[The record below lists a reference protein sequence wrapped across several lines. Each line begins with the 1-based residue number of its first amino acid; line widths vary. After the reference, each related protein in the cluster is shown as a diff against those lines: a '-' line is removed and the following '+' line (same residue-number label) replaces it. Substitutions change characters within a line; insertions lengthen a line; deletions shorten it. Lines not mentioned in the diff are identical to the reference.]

1 MSPRPDVSAER
12 KKQILDAAMI
22 VFSRKGFHQA
32 RMDDIVKQSGLSKG
46 TIYWY
51 FRSKDE
57 IITQILDN
65 LFERELASLGE
76 LQDEGGSASERLL
89 EFMRISLTDLMPM
102 LKHMPLTYEFYAF
115 ALREETVRNTL
126 KKYFRSYVELLIPI
140 IQQGIDIGEFR
151 AINAEEAAVAACA
164 IIEGTILLW
173 VYDPETVDLDR
184 FMETGFR
191 LFLNGLKA

>member
-51 FRSKDE
+51 FSSKDE
-57 IITQILDN
+57 IITRILDN

-76 LQDEGGSASERLL
+76 LHNEEGSASERLL
-89 EFMRISLTDLMPM
+89 KFMRISLNDLMPM

-140 IQQGIDIGEFR
+140 IQQGIDSGEFQ
-151 AINAEEAAVAACA
+151 AINAGEAAIAAGA
-164 IIEGTILLW
+164 IFEGTILLW

-184 FMETGFR
+184 HMETGFR

>member
-12 KKQILDAAMI
+12 KKQILDSAMI

-32 RMDDIVKQSGLSKG
+32 RMDDIVIQSGLSKG

-51 FRSKDE
+51 FSSKDV

-76 LQDEGGSASERLL
+76 IQNEEGSASERLL
-89 EFMRISLTDLMPM
+89 KFMRFSLNDLMPM

-115 ALREETVRNTL
+115 ALREETVRNAL

-140 IQQGIDIGEFR
+140 IQQGIDFGEFR
-151 AINAEEAAVAACA
+151 TINAGETAIAASA
-164 IIEGTILLW
+164 IFEGTILLW

-184 FMETGFR
+184 SMETGFR

>member
-57 IITQILDN
+57 IITTILGDH
-65 LFERELASLGE
+65 FEREFTNLGE
-76 LQDEGGSASERLL
+76 IHNGEGSASERLL
-89 EFMRISLTDLMPM
+89 KFMRISLSDLIPM
-102 LKHMPLTYEFYAF
+102 LKHMPLVYEFYAF
-115 ALREETVRNTL
+115 ALREETVHNTL

-140 IQQGIDIGEFR
+140 IQQGIDSGEFR
-151 AINAEEAAVAACA
+151 SINTREAAIAAGA
-164 IIEGTILLW
+164 IFEGTILLW
-173 VYDPETVDLDR
+173 VYDPEIVDLDR
-184 FMETGFR
+184 SMETGFR

>member
-12 KKQILDAAMI
+12 KKQILDSAMI

-51 FRSKDE
+51 FSSKDV

-76 LQDEGGSASERLL
+76 LQNEEGSASDRLL
-89 EFMRISLTDLMPM
+89 KFMRISFNDLLQM
-102 LKHMPLTYEFYAF
+102 LEHMPLIYEFYAF
-115 ALREETVRNTL
+115 ALREKSIRNAL

-140 IQQGIDIGEFR
+140 IQQGIDSGEFR
-151 AINAEEAAVAACA
+151 TINAGETAIAASA
-164 IIEGTILLW
+164 IFEGTILLW

-184 FMETGFR
+184 SMETGFR

>member
-22 VFSRKGFHQA
+22 VFSSKGFHQA

-51 FRSKDE
+51 FSSKDE

-76 LQDEGGSASERLL
+76 LQNEGGSASERLL
-89 EFMRISLTDLMPM
+89 KFMRISLNDQMPM

-140 IQQGIDIGEFR
+140 IQQGIDSGEFR
-151 AINAEEAAVAACA
+151 AINAGEAAIAAGA
-164 IIEGTILLW
+164 IFEGTILLW
-173 VYDPETVDLDR
+173 VFNPETVDLYR
-184 FMETGFR
+184 CIETGFR
-191 LFLNGLKA
+191 LFLVGLKT

>member
-12 KKQILDAAMI
+12 KKQILDSAMI

-51 FRSKDE
+51 FSSKDV

-76 LQDEGGSASERLL
+76 LQNEEGSASDRLL
-89 EFMRISLTDLMPM
+89 KFMRISFNDLLQM
-102 LKHMPLTYEFYAF
+102 LEHMPLTYEFYAF
-115 ALREETVRNTL
+115 ALREETVRNAL

-140 IQQGIDIGEFR
+140 IQQGIDFGEFR
-151 AINAEEAAVAACA
+151 TINAGETAIAASA
-164 IIEGTILLW
+164 IFEGTILLW

-184 FMETGFR
+184 SMETGFR

>member
-12 KKQILDAAMI
+12 KKQILDSAMI

-32 RMDDIVKQSGLSKG
+32 RMDDIVIQSGLSKG

-51 FRSKDE
+51 FSSKDV

-76 LQDEGGSASERLL
+76 IQNEEGSASERLL
-89 EFMRISLTDLMPM
+89 KFMRFSLNDLMPM

-115 ALREETVRNTL
+115 ALREETVRNAL

-140 IQQGIDIGEFR
+140 IQQGIDFGEFR
-151 AINAEEAAVAACA
+151 TINPGETAIAASA
-164 IIEGTILLW
+164 IFEGTILLW

-184 FMETGFR
+184 SMETGFR

>member
-1 MSPRPDVSAER
+1 MSPRPDMSAER

-22 VFSRKGFHQA
+22 VFSCKGFHQA

-51 FRSKDE
+51 FSSKDE

-76 LQDEGGSASERLL
+76 IQNEGGSASERLL
-89 EFMRISLTDLMPM
+89 KFMRISLKDLMPM

-115 ALREETVRNTL
+115 ALREKTVRNTL

-140 IQQGIDIGEFR
+140 IQQGIDSGEFR
-151 AINAEEAAVAACA
+151 TINAGEAAIAAGA
-164 IIEGTILLW
+164 IFEGTILLW

-184 FMETGFR
+184 CTETGFR

>member
-32 RMDDIVKQSGLSKG
+32 RMDDIVKQSDLSKG

-51 FRSKDE
+51 FSSKDE

-76 LQDEGGSASERLL
+76 LQDEEGSASERLL

-126 KKYFRSYVELLIPI
+126 KKYFRSFVELLIPI
-140 IQQGIDIGEFR
+140 IQQGIDSGEFR
-151 AINAEEAAVAACA
+151 AIKAGEAAIAAGA
-164 IIEGTILLW
+164 IFEGTILLW

-184 FMETGFR
+184 SMETGFQ

>member
-32 RMDDIVKQSGLSKG
+32 RMDDIVRQSGLSKG

-51 FRSKDE
+51 FSSKNE
-57 IITQILDN
+57 IITTILGD
-65 LFERELASLGE
+65 LFEREFSNLRE
-76 LQDEGGSASERLL
+76 IQNEEGSASERLL
-89 EFMRISLTDLMPM
+89 KFMRISLTDLIPM

-126 KKYFRSYVELLIPI
+126 KEYFRSYVALLIPI
-140 IQQGIDIGEFR
+140 IQHGIDSGEFR
-151 AINAEEAAVAACA
+151 AINAGEAAISASA
-164 IIEGTILLW
+164 IFEGTILLW
-173 VYDPETVDLDR
+173 VYDPEDVDLDR
-184 FMETGFR
+184 CLETGFQ

>member
-51 FRSKDE
+51 FSSKDE
-57 IITQILDN
+57 IITTILGD
-65 LFERELASLGE
+65 LFEHEFANLGE
-76 LQDEGGSASERLL
+76 IQNEEGSASERLL
-89 EFMRISLTDLMPM
+89 KFMQLSLTDPIPM
-102 LKHMPLTYEFYAF
+102 LKYMPLTYEFYAF

-140 IQQGIDIGEFR
+140 IQQGIDSGEFR
-151 AINAEEAAVAACA
+151 AIKAGEAAIAAGA
-164 IIEGTILLW
+164 IFEGTILLW

-184 FMETGFR
+184 SMETGFQ

>member
-12 KKQILDAAMI
+12 KKQILDSAMI

-32 RMDDIVKQSGLSKG
+32 RMDEIVKQSGLSKG

-51 FRSKDE
+51 FSSKDV

-76 LQDEGGSASERLL
+76 LQNEEGSASDRLL
-89 EFMRISLTDLMPM
+89 KFMRISFNDLLQM
-102 LKHMPLTYEFYAF
+102 LEHMPLIYEFYAF
-115 ALREETVRNTL
+115 ALREKSIRNAL

-140 IQQGIDIGEFR
+140 IQQGIDSGEFR
-151 AINAEEAAVAACA
+151 TINAGETAIAASA
-164 IIEGTILLW
+164 IFEGTILLW

-184 FMETGFR
+184 SMETGFR

>member
-32 RMDDIVKQSGLSKG
+32 RMDDIVRQSGLSKG

-51 FRSKDE
+51 FSSKNE
-57 IITQILDN
+57 IITTILGD
-65 LFERELASLGE
+65 LFEREFSNLRE
-76 LQDEGGSASERLL
+76 IQNEEGSASERLL
-89 EFMRISLTDLMPM
+89 KFMRISLTDLMPM

-126 KKYFRSYVELLIPI
+126 KEYFRSYVALLIPI
-140 IQQGIDIGEFR
+140 IQQGIDSGEFR
-151 AINAEEAAVAACA
+151 AINAGEAAIVAGA

-173 VYDPETVDLDR
+173 VYDSETVDLDR
-184 FMETGFR
+184 CMEMGFQ

>member
-1 MSPRPDVSAER
+1 MSPRPDVRAER

-32 RMDDIVKQSGLSKG
+32 RMYDIVRQSGLSKG

-51 FRSKDE
+51 FSSKDE
-57 IITQILDN
+57 IITTILGD
-65 LFERELASLGE
+65 LFEREFSNLGE
-76 LQDEGGSASERLL
+76 IQNEGGSASERLL
-89 EFMRISLTDLMPM
+89 KFMRISLTDLMPM

-140 IQQGIDIGEFR
+140 IQQGIDSGEFR
-151 AINAEEAAVAACA
+151 VINAEEAAIVAGA
-164 IIEGTILLW
+164 IFEGTILLW
-173 VYDPETVDLDR
+173 VYDPDTVDLGR
-184 FMETGFR
+184 SMETGFR